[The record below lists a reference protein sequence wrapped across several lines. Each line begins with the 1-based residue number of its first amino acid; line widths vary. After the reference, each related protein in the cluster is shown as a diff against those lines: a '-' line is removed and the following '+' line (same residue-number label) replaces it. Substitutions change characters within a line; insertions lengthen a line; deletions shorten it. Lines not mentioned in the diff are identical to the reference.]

1 MQCAIS
7 SIMEA
12 AVFSF
17 TMTLSPLACT
27 ERVVVLL
34 M

>member
-17 TMTLSPLACT
+17 TMTLPLACT